1 MKRFFASLPVLA
13 LLAACGG
20 GSGAGPQTVGGLG
33 TVAAPAG
40 SGATGSGAGTG
51 TGTGVSTGGLG
62 GVSSSA
68 GSGTNTLLNPTAA
81 KSYNAISALQSYRYR
96 TASNGTGQYSQ
107 LYQGN
112 ASTVRNPTTT
122 IAYDPRDAIFVVTIK
137 DTAAG
142 IDQTLR
148 FQDPVHRTNFA
159 GTARPQWGVPDLT
172 VSGIDYLQA
181 GGSSGTIITGGTN
194 QTPLDGAD
202 GASSNIATF
211 FYQRPGANT
220 NHVTFAGYVR
230 NNISFAN
237 VTPSGGGA
245 QFKETTSTL
254 ERGAFVFG
262 DLTARDQIP
271 TRGAGSYTGAFIG
284 TMINNPTGDGAAPLS
299 DYFQWI
305 GGTSRVAV
313 DFAASTVALGLSGAV
328 GSPFIDR
335 NTTGGSAVPGGATF
349 TASGSARIDL
359 ARTGGFTGTFDS
371 ASFAFPTGATTTT
384 QNVVIAGS
392 SIDGTFYGPNA
403 VEVGGGFRIVGAVPD
418 QRVDI
423 LGSFTGK

>member
-1 MKRFFASLPVLA
+1 MTRYWAGLPALA

-20 GSGAGPQTVGGLG
+20 GGGAGPQTIGGLG
-33 TVAAPAG
+33 TTAAPA
-40 SGATGSGAGTG
+40 GATGSGGTG
-51 TGTGVSTGGLG
+51 SGAGVSTGGLG
-62 GVSSSA
+62 GVSSPASA
-68 GSGTNTLLNPTAA
+68 GTNTLLNPTAV
-81 KSYNAISALQSYRYR
+81 KTYNAISALQSYRYR
-96 TASNGTGQYSQ
+96 TASNGTGQYGQ

-148 FQDPVHRTNFA
+148 FQDPVHRTDFA
-159 GTARPQWGVPDLT
+159 GATRPQWGVPDLS
-172 VSGIDYLQA
+172 VSGVDYLQA
-181 GGSSGTIITGGTN
+181 GGTSGTIIQGGTN

-211 FYQRPGANT
+211 FYQRPGTNT
-220 NHVTFAGYVR
+220 SHVTFAGYVR

-245 QFKETTSTL
+245 PFKETSSTL
-254 ERGAFVFG
+254 ERGAMVFG
-262 DLTARDQIP
+262 DLTARDQVP
-271 TRGAGSYTGAFIG
+271 TRGNATYTGAFIG
-284 TMINNPTGDGAAPLS
+284 TMINNPTGDSTAPLS

-305 GGTSRVAV
+305 GGTSNVAV
-313 DFAASTVALGLSGAV
+313 DFAASTVAVGLSGRV
-328 GSPFIDR
+328 GAPFVDR
-335 NTTGGSAVPGGATF
+335 NTAGGSAVPGGASF

-359 ARTGGFTGTFDS
+359 ARTGGFVGTFDN
-371 ASFAFPTGATTTT
+371 ASFSFPAGPTTAT

-392 SIDGTFYGPNA
+392 SVDGAFYGPNA
-403 VEVGGGFRIVGAVPD
+403 AEVGGGFRIVGAVPD

-423 LGSFTGK
+423 LGSFTAK

>member
-1 MKRFFASLPVLA
+1 MTRFWAGLPALV

-20 GSGAGPQTVGGLG
+20 GGGAGPQTIGGLG
-33 TVAAPAG
+33 SVAAPAG
-40 SGATGSGAGTG
+40 AAGSGGTGS
-51 TGTGVSTGGLG
+51 GTGVSTGGLG

-68 GSGTNTLLNPTAA
+68 SAGTNTLLNPTAL
-81 KSYNAISALQSYRYR
+81 KTYNAISALQSYRYR
-96 TASNGTGQYSQ
+96 TASNGNDQYGQ

-148 FQDPVHRTNFA
+148 FQDPAHRTDFA
-159 GTARPQWGVPDLT
+159 GAARPQWGVPDLS
-172 VSGIDYLQA
+172 VSGVAYLES
-181 GGSSGTIITGGTN
+181 GSVSGTIIQGGTN

-211 FYQRPGANT
+211 FYQRPGTNT
-220 NHVTFAGYVR
+220 SHVTFAGYVR

-237 VTPSGGGA
+237 VTPAGGGA
-245 QFKETTSTL
+245 PFKETSSTL
-254 ERGAFVFG
+254 ERGAMVFG
-262 DLTARDQIP
+262 DLTARDQVP
-271 TRGAGSYTGAFIG
+271 TRGNATYTGAFIG
-284 TMINNPTGDGAAPLS
+284 TMINNPTGDSNAPLS

-305 GGTSRVAV
+305 GGTSSVAV
-313 DFAASTVALGLSGAV
+313 DFAASTVAVGLSGRV
-328 GSPFIDR
+328 GAPFVDR
-335 NTTGGSAVPGGATF
+335 NTAGGSAVPGGASF

-359 ARTGGFTGTFDS
+359 ARTGGFVGTFDS
-371 ASFAFPTGATTTT
+371 ASFSFPAGATTAT

-392 SIDGTFYGPNA
+392 SVDGAFYGPNA
-403 VEVGGGFRIVGAVPD
+403 AEVGGGFRIVGAVPD

-423 LGSFTGK
+423 LGSFTAK